1 MDLSIGNKQKQP
13 FLYIV
18 NRQAPLASYSL
29 AYSHQLF
36 TFSYSRPNQKYK
48 YFH

>member
-1 MDLSIGNKQKQP
+1 MDLSIGNKQKHTL
-13 FLYIV
+13 LYDA
-18 NRQAPLASYSL
+18 NKQAPLASYSL

-36 TFSYSRPNQKYK
+36 TFSYSHPNQKYK